1 MIDIELVLQ
10 RHGYALRRQGRTL
23 GANACP
29 RCGEGSAH
37 SNKLCVFRGRDE
49 RQRWR
54 CHACGAHG
62 DAADLLALLEGIP
75 LKEALKR
82 VRGGA
87 LPAAVAPKA
96 PTQPAHDPDVDLEA
110 AREVLTRLHKGL
122 PMWEPRVAAY
132 LTKRGISREVIVEA
146 AHRGIVRMLPANPVH
161 ARDLML
167 RLAGGAD
174 QLTRAG
180 LWAGQNARWPAQ
192 AFRPLWFFPGGMTT
206 VECREITAPK
216 PGRPKAIRAGRLTKP
231 FVWLGDPTRVVVVE
245 GAIDMLSMVQMG
257 ERRTIMAIPGACSW
271 RLEWFVA
278 AHQRY
283 GSRFVIALDDDE
295 AGNRMAA
302 HLMGAL
308 NDRGIEAQR
317 LVPPQGKDWNEA
329 LLAAA

>member
-1 MIDIELVLQ
+1 MVHFALAASRLITTRPKSKNPHGKAWGFFYAPLSARPSAKTSRKEVEHD
-10 RHGYALRRQGRTL
+10 RHRA
-23 GANACP
+23 
-29 RCGEGSAH
+29 
-37 SNKLCVFRGRDE
+37 
-49 RQRWR
+49 
-54 CHACGAHG
+54 
-62 DAADLLALLEGIP
+62 
-75 LKEALKR
+75 
-82 VRGGA
+82 
-87 LPAAVAPKA
+87 KA

-146 AHRGIVRMLPANPVH
+146 THRGVVRMLPANPVH

-174 QLTRAG
+174 QLARAG
-180 LWAGQNARWPAQ
+180 LWAGK
-192 AFRPLWFFPGGMTT
+192 T
-206 VECREITAPK
+206 
-216 PGRPKAIRAGRLTKP
+216 RAGQRRP
-231 FVWLGDPTRVVVVE
+231 SARCGSSPAGRVVVVE
-245 GAIDMLSMVQMG
+245 GAIDMLSMAQMG
-257 ERRTIMAIPGACSW
+257 ERRTIMAIPVACYW

-329 LLAAA
+329 LLAAVLIPF